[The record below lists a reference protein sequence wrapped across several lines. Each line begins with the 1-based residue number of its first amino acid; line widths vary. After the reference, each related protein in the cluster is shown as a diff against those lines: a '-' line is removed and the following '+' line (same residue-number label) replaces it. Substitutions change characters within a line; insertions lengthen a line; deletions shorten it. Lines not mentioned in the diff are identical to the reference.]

1 MSGINLKLIY
11 ELMILLYSLSVLL
24 YFIDFIQNNRKVNR
38 TAFWLLSIVWI
49 LQTVFLVVR
58 MLETNRF
65 PILTLLEGLYFYAWV
80 LVTFSLIIN
89 RLFRMD
95 FFVFFTNL
103 LGFSFM
109 TLHLLAPDQHF
120 AASSAE
126 RLMSELAVIHIT
138 IAILSY
144 GAFSI
149 SFILSIMYLLQ
160 YNMLKQKQWGKR
172 LQRLGDLSTF
182 EKMAFRFNLIGVPLL
197 LISLILGIIW
207 ANVKVEQFNFYDAK
221 VIGSFIVLAVYS
233 FILYMKA
240 GKGIQGKQMVT
251 WNFAA
256 FLIVLINF
264 FLFGSLSSFHIW
276 YP

>member
-1 MSGINLKLIY
+1 MSSMNINVIY

-80 LVTFSLIIN
+80 LVTFSLVIN

-95 FFVFFTNL
+95 FFVFFTNV

-109 TLHLLAPDQHF
+109 TLHLLAPNQHF
-120 AASSAE
+120 ADTSAE

-197 LISLILGIIW
+197 LISLILGVIW
-207 ANVKVEQFNFYDAK
+207 ANAKVEQFYLYDAK

-264 FLFGSLSSFHIW
+264 FLFGSLSNFHIW